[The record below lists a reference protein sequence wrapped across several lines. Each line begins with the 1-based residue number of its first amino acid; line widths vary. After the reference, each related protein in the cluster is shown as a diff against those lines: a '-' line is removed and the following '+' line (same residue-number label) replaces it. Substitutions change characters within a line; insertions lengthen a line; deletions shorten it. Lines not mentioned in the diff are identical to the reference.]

1 MGEMSMTGIKR
12 QSLAGVWLRRGV
24 AVLLLLIG
32 VFLAIGGT
40 YLLTLGGSLYY
51 LVSGLAVAASA
62 LLIWRGDRRG
72 RWLFGAMLAGTLAWS
87 IWEVGFTGWSLVPRL
102 LGPVALGLLLLLPA
116 FCGIDHPKISAR
128 LRGGGVKILAVSL
141 VAAIV
146 IGAGLHALRTV
157 PVDPLFQAGTQAI
170 FPDRIVSASQVAPG
184 DWEHWGN
191 DQGGSRF
198 SPLDQLTPDNVK
210 GLKVAWTADMGPASN
225 DKLAS
230 LEVTPL
236 KIGDTLYAC
245 TPYNT
250 VVALDVETGKRRW
263 THSEAISGKP
273 ISTFCRGVAFYRV
286 PNASGECA
294 ERIIWASLNADLVA
308 LDAKTGKPCSRFG
321 NKGHTSLKTGM
332 GEVPDGYYYIS
343 SAPQIIRGKIVVGG
357 GVLDGQYWGEPSGV
371 IRGYDAVSGKF
382 AWAFDVARPNDHAE
396 PTGDAHY
403 TFSTPNSW
411 APISADEK
419 LGLVYLPIGN
429 AVPDYYGA
437 QRRPFDEFLTASVIA
452 IDANTGGLRWRFQ
465 TVHHDLWD
473 YDVASQPTLIDL
485 PVGGA
490 VVPALIQ
497 PTKRGEVFMLDRRT
511 GRPLRSVKE
520 LPAPQGPIAPGE
532 RLSPTQPFSVGMP
545 SFRGPNLTEADMWGV
560 TPLDQMLCR
569 IKFKQARYDGPMT
582 PPQLDRPTLAYPGFL
597 GGSDWG
603 SVSVDRDRM
612 IMIVNSNR
620 MPNYDQLF
628 TRAKAKKLGWG
639 VVGKDPHA
647 DPSRGQAMEGTP
659 FAVNV
664 QPFLS
669 VLGTPCN
676 APPWGL
682 LTAVDL
688 RTGRVIWNRPIG
700 TARDSGPL
708 GIPMMLPVT
717 IGLPNVGGSI
727 ITRGGLVFMA
737 GVQERTFRA
746 FNIRTGNEVWSARLP
761 AGGQSTPMTYW
772 SDRSKRQFV
781 VVAAGG
787 HVPLGT
793 KLGKSLIA
801 YALPGGH

>member
-1 MGEMSMTGIKR
+1 MSGTG
-12 QSLAGVWLRRGV
+12 QPGFGALLLRRGM

-32 VFLAIGGT
+32 AFLAIGGI

-51 LVSGLAVAASA
+51 LVTGLAVVASGV
-62 LLIWRGDRRG
+62 LIWRADRHG
-72 RWLFGAMLAGTLAWS
+72 RWLFGAMLVGTLAWS

-102 LGPVALGLLLLLPA
+102 VGPVVLGLVLLLPA
-116 FCGIDHPKISAR
+116 F
-128 LRGGGVKILAVSL
+128 GGVDRTEKKAGPRGRGLATFAVAS

-146 IGAGLHALRTV
+146 AGAGLHALRADRI
-157 PVDPLFQAGTQAI
+157 DPLFQVGTQST
-170 FPDRIVSASQVAPG
+170 VSDPLAAASQGTPG
-184 DWEHWGN
+184 DWLHWGN

-198 SPLDQLTPDNVK
+198 SPLDQLTPGNVK
-210 GLKVAWTADMGPASN
+210 NLKVAWTADMGPAPN
-225 DKLAS
+225 NKLAS

-236 KIGDTLYAC
+236 KIGDTLYGC
-245 TPYNT
+245 TPYNS
-250 VVALDVETGKRRW
+250 VVAIDAETGKRRW
-263 THSEAISGKP
+263 THNEPTSRKVIS
-273 ISTFCRGVAFYRV
+273 SFCRGVAYYRV
-286 PNASGECA
+286 PGASGMCA
-294 ERIIWASLNADLVA
+294 ERIIWASPDAKLVA
-308 LDAKTGKPCSRFG
+308 LDTKTGRSCPQFG
-321 NKGHTSLKTGM
+321 SNGRTDLLTGM
-332 GEVPDGYYYIS
+332 GKAPDGYYYVS

-371 IRGYDAVSGKF
+371 IRGYDAVTGKF
-382 AWAFDVARPNDHAE
+382 AWAFDVSRPNDHSE
-396 PTGDAHY
+396 PTGGAHY
-403 TFSTPNSW
+403 TYSTPNSW
-411 APISADEK
+411 APISADEQ
-419 LGLVYLPIGN
+419 LGLVYLPVGG

-437 QRRPFDEFLTASVIA
+437 QRRPFDDFLTSSVIA
-452 IDANTGGLRWRFQ
+452 IDANTGALRWRFQ

-473 YDVASQPTLIDL
+473 YDIGSQPTLIDL
-485 PVGGA
+485 PVGRA
-490 VVPALIQ
+490 TVPALIQ
-497 PTKRGEVFMLDRRT
+497 PTKRGEIFVLDRRT

-520 LPAPQGPIAPGE
+520 LPVPQGPIAPGE
-532 RLSPTQPFSVGMP
+532 RLSRTQPFSVGMP
-545 SFRGPNLTEADMWGV
+545 SFRGPDMIEADMWGV

-582 PPQLDRPTLAYPGFL
+582 PPQVERPNLAYPGYL

-620 MPNYDQLF
+620 MPNYDQLL
-628 TRAKAKKLGWG
+628 TRADANKRGMG
-639 VVGKDPHA
+639 VVGENPEA
-647 DPSRGQAMEGTP
+647 DPSRGQAMERTP
-659 FAVNV
+659 FAVDV

-688 RTGRVIWNRPIG
+688 RTGKVIWNRPIG

-708 GIPMMLPVT
+708 GIPTMLPIT
-717 IGLPNVGGSI
+717 IGLPNVGGSVV
-727 ITRGGLVFMA
+727 TRGGLVFMA
-737 GVQERTFRA
+737 GVQENTFRA
-746 FNIRTGNEVWSARLP
+746 FDIRTGKELWSARLP
-761 AGGQSTPMTYW
+761 AGGQSNPMTYW
-772 SDRSKRQFV
+772 SDKSGRQFV

-801 YALPGGH
+801 YALPKGQ